1 MKLQN
6 NQGMSEA
13 IFFAM
18 MLGFMIIL
26 IMERCQ
32 INSMS
37 FEKIRCPNCGSI
49 KVIHVMDKIYV
60 CTYGEQKFEKITEVE
75 RVGHQQGPQ
84 GQREV
89 IGNDCPIC
97 GKDNSSSTERYTC
110 KRCGNTNICKEH
122 IFFQDSDDFFACSEC
137 MRCSLCGKKIDVP
150 YYKNEDIAL
159 ILNVHPG
166 TVSNTLNSDLGKVKL
181 AEVRKGRDDDAK
193 KLSEKIRVLRDKALN
208 VYNEIFDDESGEST
222 LKDKKAVAD
231 TVALDLAGL
240 RSPTKVQGVHA
251 NIQLTPEE
259 LEGFKQRGIE
269 AAKEE
274 GIVINVET
282 ESETERNKEENR
294 KDG

>member
-1 MKLQN
+1 LFDRWYNGGKN
-6 NQGMSEA
+6 E
-13 IFFAM
+13 IKC
-18 MLGFMIIL
+18 LGGNKQ
-26 IMERCQ
+26 MENIQSRSGLYGFEFVEHDKRRAEEGERKTYQ
-32 INSMS
+32 I
-37 FEKIRCPNCGSI
+37 K
-49 KVIHVMDKIYV
+49 
-60 CTYGEQKFEKITEVE
+60 QLW
-75 RVGHQQGPQ
+75 
-84 GQREV
+84 QRSHEIV
-89 IGNDCPIC
+89 NLAALG
-97 GKDNSSSTERYTC
+97 
-110 KRCGNTNICKEH
+110 
-122 IFFQDSDDFFACSEC
+122 
-137 MRCSLCGKKIDVP
+137 
-150 YYKNEDIAL
+150 YKNEDIAL